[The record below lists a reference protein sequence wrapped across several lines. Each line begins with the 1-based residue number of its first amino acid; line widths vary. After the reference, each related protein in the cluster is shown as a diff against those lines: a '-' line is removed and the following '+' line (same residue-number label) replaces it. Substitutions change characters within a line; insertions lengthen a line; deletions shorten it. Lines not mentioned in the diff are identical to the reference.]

1 MTSTNGILELRIKQS
16 TNNFRIFYFNF
27 INNKFILLHAIRK
40 VSQKTPKRILTSYLL
55 VKPNILKDVSKMNHN
70 QIKHILFKDP
80 EIQKE
85 YDALEPLYEIQK
97 EIIRL
102 RTEKGLSQKDLAD
115 LLGTKQSA
123 ISRLENGTYNPS
135 IMFLSKLAKVLDK
148 KCHVV
153 FK

>member
-1 MTSTNGILELRIKQS
+1 MNHKQV
-16 TNNFRIFYFNF
+16 
-27 INNKFILLHAIRK
+27 KDILLDN
-40 VSQKTPKRILTSYLL
+40 PD
-55 VKPNILKDVSKMNHN
+55 VKS
-70 QIKHILFKDP
+70 
-80 EIQKE
+80 E

-102 RTEKGLSQKDLAD
+102 RIEKGLSQKELAD

-123 ISRLENGTYNPS
+123 ISRLENGSYNPT
-135 IMFLSKLAKVLDK
+135 ILFLSRLAEVLDK